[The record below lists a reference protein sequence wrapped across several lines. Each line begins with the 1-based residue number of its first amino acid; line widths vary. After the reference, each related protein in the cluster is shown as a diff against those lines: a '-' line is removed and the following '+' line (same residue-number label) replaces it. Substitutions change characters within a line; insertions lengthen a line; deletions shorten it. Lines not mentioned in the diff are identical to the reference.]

1 MLGHGKIEG
10 TQIDEA
16 FSVEFKD
23 RNLQVNSVGIG
34 MINEFRLL
42 HSHTYDNYEAEA
54 KSVTREVLPPNDANF
69 AFDPWHL
76 DGSLHRIRPSTNSK
90 EYVGVRSTYHNVDS
104 VRALDIEEYKTV
116 KMGIR
121 RTLAMFDSNESNQL
135 PTAIELGPTY
145 WICSS
150 RFVPACVQK
159 MIPVVQ
165 NLRQKKHRISVD
177 KMHALSQFLQSVNE
191 TVEFK
196 EKHLQVHYLNIGG
209 LEGLCFS
216 VNPYMCN
223 GNDNIWWVGPR
234 PPKDNVYNISI
245 AAMAKMSQGRQ
256 KRKEK
261 SLISLVGTQIKT
273 YSRPKK
279 NGENAV
285 EDLDGYIGNRRF
297 VFD

>member
-1 MLGHGKIEG
+1 MQGSE
-10 TQIDEA
+10 IDEV
-16 FSVEFKD
+16 FPLEFKD
-23 RNLQVNSVGIG
+23 RNLQVNSVGID
-34 MINEFRLL
+34 MINEFRLV
-42 HSHTYDNYEAEA
+42 HSHTNDNYDAEA

-69 AFDPWHL
+69 AFDAWHL
-76 DGSLHRIRPSTNSK
+76 DGSLHRIRPSMNSK

-104 VRALDIEEYKTV
+104 VKALDIEEYKSV
-116 KMGIR
+116 KVGIR
-121 RTLAMFDSNESNQL
+121 QTLARFDSNESNQL
-135 PTAIELGPTY
+135 PSAIELGPTY
-145 WICSS
+145 RICSS

-165 NLRQKKHRISVD
+165 NIRQKKHRINVD
-177 KMHALSQFLQSVNE
+177 KIHALSLFLQSVNE

-223 GNDNIWWVGPR
+223 GDENIWWVGPR
-234 PPKDNVYNISI
+234 PPKADVYNVSV
-245 AAMAKMSQGRQ
+245 AARATMTQGRQ
-256 KRKEK
+256 KQKEK
-261 SLISLVGTQIKT
+261 RLINLVGSQIKA

-279 NGENAV
+279 NSKSAE